1 MKYAIVYMNGNG
13 LSEKNQIKTII
24 ETLPIMEFNLRIE
37 KLEGDINDISNY
49 DNTLLSS
56 DTNERLNFI
65 KSKSEFINS
74 KISENNDIIKRLNDI
89 LKMKMNKIKS
99 EQVTEAETL
108 QRTYLDN
115 YAEIS
120 ENYERYL
127 ILSLEIEEIL
137 RKHGSTISDA
147 KQFASDFGT
156 GMVLDD
162 RLVSRSDS
170 IGSEDSLDFM

>member
-24 ETLPIMEFNLRIE
+24 EALPIMEFNLRIE

-65 KSKSEFINS
+65 KSKLDLINS
-74 KISENNDIIKRLNDI
+74 KISENNDINKRLNDI

-115 YAEIS
+115 YGIIS
-120 ENYERYL
+120 ENYEQYL
-127 ILSLEIEEIL
+127 TLSLEIEKIL
-137 RKHGSTISDA
+137 SVHGSIISEA
-147 KQFASDFGT
+147 KDIAQEFGT
-156 GMVLDD
+156 
-162 RLVSRSDS
+162 RLQRSES
-170 IGSEDSLDFM
+170 MSSNTSEDSFDFM